1 MTTTRTITI
10 AAAILGGSV
19 PALGQSFLYTAQE
32 RSIYARAGLQA
43 QSKSASNLASWVN
56 ANVTVI
62 SGREAASAD
71 HTSRLESGELYFSG
85 QVFSGPITSATTN
98 AKGVFDV
105 TFTLTSATQVHFVW
119 GADNMWNLTLWTPTT
134 TRILATAAQSGK
146 FGDESLFFAAGTYR
160 LRADAEVQNGAAGNA
175 GFQLTIVPAPGAV
188 AMIGASGLL
197 AARRR
202 RATR

>member
-1 MTTTRTITI
+1 MRIHLVATVSAFACVH
-10 AAAILGGSV
+10 AAF
-19 PALGQSFLYTAQE
+19 GQSFLYTAQE
-32 RSIYARAGLQA
+32 RSVYAQV
-43 QSKSASNLASWVN
+43 SSVSDFKSATGFGPWVN
-56 ANVTVI
+56 ANATAI
-62 SGREAASAD
+62 LGNRGAGSD
-71 HTSRLESGELYFSG
+71 HTSTLGASELYFSG
-85 QVFSGPITSATTN
+85 QVYTSSPGAGFTN

-160 LRADAEVQNGAAGNA
+160 LRADADVQNGAAGNA
-175 GFQLTIVPAPGAV
+175 GFQLTIVPTPGAV
-188 AMIGASGLL
+188 ATIGACGLF